1 MKRNRFVLI
10 ALVLAL
16 GIAAYVWASSR
27 PQPLVASGTVEA
39 RDIRVGSKVGGRI
52 DQVLVRE
59 GDRVEA
65 GQVLATFDDRELKAT
80 MDASLANLQK
90 LQHGF
95 RPEEVDQAKAQA
107 AQAKADYDLRKNG
120 SRQEDIAAAQA
131 DVDRARADSVRT
143 ESTWRRVSDLSN
155 QDVFSKQQRDDAE
168 GAWKNAL
175 GAQRSAEQKL
185 AALQHGFRPE
195 EIASAEHQYQS
206 AEAKALEYQRGSR
219 REDVA
224 QARAQYEYDAA
235 RYRERQVVSPAP
247 STVEVMDIRPGD
259 LIAPNLPIVTL
270 LERDQLYIRI
280 YVPETEMGRVKV
292 GQKASVTLDSLPGQ
306 TIDGDV
312 EQINQQSEFL
322 PRNVQT
328 REERVHQMVGV
339 KIRVHDDQG
348 RIRPGMAADVK
359 LKDVNSKD
367 VSSKDTP

>member
-1 MKRNRFVLI
+1 MSRKRLI
-10 ALVLAL
+10 GIAIIL
-16 GIAAYVWASSR
+16 GLGVAAYVWASSR

-39 RDIRVGSKVGGRI
+39 RDIRVGSKVGGRVE
-52 DQVLVRE
+52 QVLVRE

-65 GQVLATFDDRELKAT
+65 GQVLATFDDRELKAN

-95 RPEEVDQAKAQA
+95 RPEEVQQARAQA
-107 AQAKADYDLRKNG
+107 AQAKADYELKRNG
-120 SRQEDIAAAQA
+120 SRKEDIEAAQA
-131 DVDRARADSVRT
+131 DADRARADTVRT
-143 ESTWRRVSDLSN
+143 ESTWKRVSDLSN

-175 GAQRSAEQKL
+175 AAQRSAEQKL

-195 EIASAEHQYQS
+195 EVASAEHHYHD
-206 AEAKALEYQRGSR
+206 AAAKAKEYERGSR
-219 REDVA
+219 REDIA

-235 RYRERQVVSPAP
+235 HYRERQVVSPAA

-259 LIAPNLPIVTL
+259 LIAPNVPIVTL

-280 YVPETEMGRVKV
+280 YVPETEIGRAKL
-292 GQKASVTLDSLPGQ
+292 GQRALVTLDAFPKQ
-306 TIDGDV
+306 PFDGEV

-339 KIRVHDDQG
+339 KIRVHDSEG

-359 LKDVNSKD
+359 LDVKLKDNQ
-367 VSSKDTP
+367 

>member
-1 MKRNRFVLI
+1 MKRKRLI
-10 ALVLAL
+10 VIAAILCV

-59 GDRVEA
+59 GDKVEA

-80 MDASLANLQK
+80 MDASLANFQK
-90 LQHGF
+90 LQRGF
-95 RPEEVDQAKAQA
+95 RPEEVEQVRAQA

-120 SRQEDIAAAQA
+120 NRKEDIDAAQA
-131 DVDRARADSVRT
+131 DADRAKADTVRT
-143 ESTWRRVSDLSN
+143 ESTWKRVSDLSN
-155 QDVFSKQQRDDAE
+155 QDVFSKQQRDDAL
-168 GAWKNAL
+168 GAWKNAQA
-175 GAQRSAEQKL
+175 AQKSAEEKL
-185 AALQHGFRPE
+185 AALRNGFRPE
-195 EIASAEHQYQS
+195 EVSSAEHHYHDAAARAQ
-206 AEAKALEYQRGSR
+206 EYERGSR
-219 REDVA
+219 REDIA
-224 QARAQYEYDAA
+224 QARAQYEYDTA
-235 RYRERQVVSPAP
+235 RYRERQVVSPAA

-280 YVPETEMGRVKV
+280 YVPETEMGRVKL
-292 GQKASVTLDSLPGQ
+292 GQKATVTLDAFAKQPF
-306 TIDGDV
+306 DGEV

-359 LKDVNSKD
+359 LKD
-367 VSSKDTP
+367 TQ

>member
-1 MKRNRFVLI
+1 MKRKRLILIAIVLI
-10 ALVLAL
+10 I

-27 PQPLVASGTVEA
+27 PKPLVASGTVEA

-52 DQVLVRE
+52 EQVLVRE

-65 GQVLATFDDRELKAT
+65 GQVLATFDDHELKAS

-95 RPEEVDQAKAQA
+95 RPEEIEQAQAQASQAKS
-107 AQAKADYDLRKNG
+107 DYELKKNG
-120 SRQEDIAAAQA
+120 ARQEDIDAAQA
-131 DVDRARADSVRT
+131 DADRAKADTVRT
-143 ESTWRRVSDLSN
+143 GSTWKRVSDLSN
-155 QDVFSKQQRDDAE
+155 QDIFSKQQRDDAE
-168 GAWKNAL
+168 GAWKNAQ
-175 GAQRSAEQKL
+175 AAERSSQQKL
-185 AALQHGFRPE
+185 AALKNGFRPE
-195 EIASAEHQYQS
+195 EVASAEHHYRDAAARAQ
-206 AEAKALEYQRGSR
+206 EYERGSR

-224 QARAQYEYDAA
+224 QARAQYEFDAA
-235 RYRERQVVSPAP
+235 RYRERQVVSPAA

-280 YVPETEMGRVKV
+280 YVPETQMGQVKL
-292 GQKASVTLDSLPGQ
+292 GQKASVTLDAFPTQPFEGE
-306 TIDGDV
+306 V

-359 LKDVNSKD
+359 LKDNQ
-367 VSSKDTP
+367 

>member
-1 MKRNRFVLI
+1 MTRKRLIVIAIVLG
-10 ALVLAL
+10 L
-16 GIAAYVWASSR
+16 GVAAYVWASSR

-52 DQVLVRE
+52 EQVLVRE
-59 GDRVEA
+59 GDKVEA

-80 MDASLANLQK
+80 MDASLANFQK
-90 LQHGF
+90 LQRGF
-95 RPEEVDQAKAQA
+95 RPEEVEQVRAQA
-107 AQAKADYDLRKNG
+107 AQAKADYELRRNG
-120 SRQEDIAAAQA
+120 NRKEDIDAAQA
-131 DVDRARADSVRT
+131 DADRARADSVRA

-168 GAWKNAL
+168 GAWKNAVA
-175 GAQRSAEQKL
+175 AQRSAQEKL
-185 AALQHGFRPE
+185 AALRNGFRPE
-195 EIASAEHQYQS
+195 EVASAEHHYHDAS
-206 AEAKALEYQRGSR
+206 ARAQEYERGSR
-219 REDVA
+219 REDIA

-235 RYRERQVVSPAP
+235 RYRERQVVSPAA

-280 YVPETEMGRVKV
+280 YVPETEMGRVKL
-292 GQKASVTLDSLPGQ
+292 GQKAFVTLDAFPKQ
-306 TIDGDV
+306 PFDGEV

-339 KIRVHDDQG
+339 KVRVHDDQG

-359 LKDVNSKD
+359 LKD
-367 VSSKDTP
+367 TQ

>member
-1 MKRNRFVLI
+1 MKRKRLIVIAIVLG
-10 ALVLAL
+10 L
-16 GIAAYVWASSR
+16 GVAAYVWASSR

-52 DQVLVRE
+52 EQVLVRE

-80 MDASLANLQK
+80 MDASLANFQK
-90 LQHGF
+90 LQRGF
-95 RPEEVDQAKAQA
+95 RPEEVEQVRAQA
-107 AQAKADYDLRKNG
+107 AQAKADYELRRNG
-120 SRQEDIAAAQA
+120 NRKEDIDAAQA

-143 ESTWRRVSDLSN
+143 ESTWKRVSDLSN

-168 GAWKNAL
+168 GAWKNAVA
-175 GAQRSAEQKL
+175 AQRSAQEKL
-185 AALQHGFRPE
+185 AALRNGFRPE
-195 EIASAEHQYQS
+195 EVASAEHHYHDAS
-206 AEAKALEYQRGSR
+206 ARAQEYERGSR
-219 REDVA
+219 REDIA

-235 RYRERQVVSPAP
+235 RYRERQVVSPAA

-280 YVPETEMGRVKV
+280 YVPETEMGRVKL
-292 GQKASVTLDSLPGQ
+292 GQKAFVTLDAFPKQ
-306 TIDGDV
+306 PFDGEV

-339 KIRVHDDQG
+339 KVRVHDDQG

-359 LKDVNSKD
+359 LKD
-367 VSSKDTP
+367 TQ

>member
-1 MKRNRFVLI
+1 MKRKRLIVIAIVLG
-10 ALVLAL
+10 L
-16 GIAAYVWASSR
+16 GVAAYVWASSR

-52 DQVLVRE
+52 EQVLVRE
-59 GDRVEA
+59 GDKVEA

-80 MDASLANLQK
+80 MDASLANFQK
-90 LQHGF
+90 LQRGF
-95 RPEEVDQAKAQA
+95 RPEEVEQVRAQA
-107 AQAKADYDLRKNG
+107 AQAKADYELRRNG
-120 SRQEDIAAAQA
+120 NRKEDIDAAQA
-131 DVDRARADSVRT
+131 DADRARADTVRT
-143 ESTWRRVSDLSN
+143 ESTWKRVSDLSN

-168 GAWKNAL
+168 GAWKNAVA
-175 GAQRSAEQKL
+175 AQRSAQEKL
-185 AALQHGFRPE
+185 AALRNGFRPE
-195 EIASAEHQYQS
+195 EVASAEHHYHDAS
-206 AEAKALEYQRGSR
+206 ARAQEYERGSR
-219 REDVA
+219 REDIA

-235 RYRERQVVSPAP
+235 RYRERQVVSPAA

-280 YVPETEMGRVKV
+280 YVPETEMGRVKL
-292 GQKASVTLDSLPGQ
+292 GQKAFVTLDAFPKQ
-306 TIDGDV
+306 PFDGEV

-339 KIRVHDDQG
+339 KVRVHDDQG

-359 LKDVNSKD
+359 LKD
-367 VSSKDTP
+367 TQ

>member
-1 MKRNRFVLI
+1 MKRKRLIVIAIVLG
-10 ALVLAL
+10 L
-16 GIAAYVWASSR
+16 GVAAYVWASSR

-52 DQVLVRE
+52 EQVLVRE
-59 GDRVEA
+59 GDKVEA

-80 MDASLANLQK
+80 MDASLANFQK
-90 LQHGF
+90 LQRGF
-95 RPEEVDQAKAQA
+95 RPEEVEQVRAQA
-107 AQAKADYDLRKNG
+107 AQAKADYELRRNG
-120 SRQEDIAAAQA
+120 NRKEDIDAAQA
-131 DVDRARADSVRT
+131 DADRARADTVRT
-143 ESTWRRVSDLSN
+143 ESTWKRVSDLSN

-168 GAWKNAL
+168 GAWKNAVA
-175 GAQRSAEQKL
+175 AQRSAQEKL
-185 AALQHGFRPE
+185 AALRNGFRPE
-195 EIASAEHQYQS
+195 EVASAEHHYHDAS
-206 AEAKALEYQRGSR
+206 ARAQEYERGSR
-219 REDVA
+219 REDIA

-235 RYRERQVVSPAP
+235 RYRERQVVSPAA

-280 YVPETEMGRVKV
+280 YVPETEMGRVKL
-292 GQKASVTLDSLPGQ
+292 GQKAFVTLDAFPKQ
-306 TIDGDV
+306 PFDGEI

-339 KIRVHDDQG
+339 KVRVHDDQG

-359 LKDVNSKD
+359 LKD
-367 VSSKDTP
+367 TQ

>member
-1 MKRNRFVLI
+1 MKRKRLIVIAIVLG
-10 ALVLAL
+10 L
-16 GIAAYVWASSR
+16 GVAAYVWASSR

-52 DQVLVRE
+52 EQVLVRE

-80 MDASLANLQK
+80 MDASLANFQK
-90 LQHGF
+90 LQRGF
-95 RPEEVDQAKAQA
+95 RPEEVEQVRAQA
-107 AQAKADYDLRKNG
+107 AQAKADYELRRNG
-120 SRQEDIAAAQA
+120 NRKEDIDAAQA
-131 DVDRARADSVRT
+131 DADRARADSVRT
-143 ESTWRRVSDLSN
+143 ESTWKRVSDLSN

-168 GAWKNAL
+168 GAWKNAVA
-175 GAQRSAEQKL
+175 AQRSAQEKL
-185 AALQHGFRPE
+185 AALRNGFRPE
-195 EIASAEHQYQS
+195 EVASAEHHYHDAS
-206 AEAKALEYQRGSR
+206 ARAQEYERGSR
-219 REDVA
+219 REDIA

-235 RYRERQVVSPAP
+235 RYRERQVVSPAA

-280 YVPETEMGRVKV
+280 YVPETEMGRVKL
-292 GQKASVTLDSLPGQ
+292 GQKAFVTLDAFPKQ
-306 TIDGDV
+306 PFDGEV

-339 KIRVHDDQG
+339 KVRVHDDQG

-359 LKDVNSKD
+359 LKD
-367 VSSKDTP
+367 TQ

>member
-1 MKRNRFVLI
+1 MKRKRLILIAIVLI
-10 ALVLAL
+10 I

-27 PQPLVASGTVEA
+27 PKPLVASGTVEA

-52 DQVLVRE
+52 EQVLVRE

-95 RPEEVDQAKAQA
+95 RPEEVEQARAEA

-120 SRQEDIAAAQA
+120 SRQEDIAAAQG
-131 DVDRARADSVRT
+131 DFDRARADSART
-143 ESTWRRVSDLSN
+143 EATWKRVSDLSN
-155 QDVFSKQQRDDAE
+155 ADVFSKQQRDDAE

-195 EIASAEHQYQS
+195 EIASAQHQYQG
-206 AEAKALEYQRGSR
+206 AQAKATEYERGSR

-224 QARAQYEYDAA
+224 QAKAQYEYDAA
-235 RYRERQVVSPAP
+235 RYRERQVVAPSPA
-247 STVEVMDIRPGD
+247 TVEVMDIRPGD
-259 LIAPNLPIVTL
+259 LISPNLPIVTL

-280 YVPETEMGRVKV
+280 YVPETEIGRVRL
-292 GQKASVTLDSLPGQ
+292 GQKATVTLDAFPKQ
-306 TIDGDV
+306 PFDGEV

-339 KIRVHDDQG
+339 KLRVHDDQG
-348 RIRPGMAADVK
+348 RIRPGMAADVQLADVQ
-359 LKDVNSKD
+359 LKD
-367 VSSKDTP
+367 TQ

>member
-1 MKRNRFVLI
+1 MKRKRLIGIAIVLG
-10 ALVLAL
+10 L
-16 GIAAYVWASSR
+16 GVAAYVWASSR

-52 DQVLVRE
+52 EQVLVRE

-80 MDASLANLQK
+80 MDASLANFQK
-90 LQHGF
+90 LQRGF
-95 RPEEVDQAKAQA
+95 RPEEVEQVRAQA
-107 AQAKADYDLRKNG
+107 AQAKADYELRRNG
-120 SRQEDIAAAQA
+120 NRKEDIDAAQA
-131 DVDRARADSVRT
+131 DADRARADSVRT
-143 ESTWRRVSDLSN
+143 ESTWKRVSDLSN

-168 GAWKNAL
+168 GAWKNAVA
-175 GAQRSAEQKL
+175 AQRSAHEKL
-185 AALQHGFRPE
+185 AALRNGFRPE
-195 EIASAEHQYQS
+195 EVASAEHHYHDAS
-206 AEAKALEYQRGSR
+206 ARAQEYERGSR
-219 REDVA
+219 REDIA

-235 RYRERQVVSPAP
+235 RYRERQVVSPAA

-280 YVPETEMGRVKV
+280 YVPETEMGRVKL
-292 GQKASVTLDSLPGQ
+292 GQKAFVTLDAFPKQ
-306 TIDGDV
+306 PFDGEV

-339 KIRVHDDQG
+339 KVRVHDDQG

-359 LKDVNSKD
+359 LKD
-367 VSSKDTP
+367 TQ

>member
-1 MKRNRFVLI
+1 MKRKRLIVIAAVLC
-10 ALVLAL
+10 V

-59 GDRVEA
+59 GDKVEA

-80 MDASLANLQK
+80 MDASLANFQK
-90 LQHGF
+90 LQRGF
-95 RPEEVDQAKAQA
+95 RPEEVEQVRAQA

-120 SRQEDIAAAQA
+120 NRKEDIDAAQA
-131 DVDRARADSVRT
+131 DADRARADTVRT
-143 ESTWRRVSDLSN
+143 ESTWKRVSDLSN
-155 QDVFSKQQRDDAE
+155 QDVFSKQQRDDAL
-168 GAWKNAL
+168 GAWKNAQA
-175 GAQRSAEQKL
+175 AQKSAEEKL
-185 AALQHGFRPE
+185 AALRNGFRPE
-195 EIASAEHQYQS
+195 EVSSAEHHYHDAAARAQ
-206 AEAKALEYQRGSR
+206 EYERGSR
-219 REDVA
+219 REDIA
-224 QARAQYEYDAA
+224 QARAQYEYDTA
-235 RYRERQVVSPAP
+235 RYRERQVVSPAA

-280 YVPETEMGRVKV
+280 YVPETEMGRVKL
-292 GQKASVTLDSLPGQ
+292 GQKATVTLDAFAKQPF
-306 TIDGDV
+306 DGEV

-359 LKDVNSKD
+359 LKD
-367 VSSKDTP
+367 TP

>member
-1 MKRNRFVLI
+1 MTRKRLIVIAIVLG
-10 ALVLAL
+10 L
-16 GIAAYVWASSR
+16 GVAAYVWASSR

-52 DQVLVRE
+52 EQVLVRE
-59 GDRVEA
+59 GDKVEA

-80 MDASLANLQK
+80 MDASLANFQK
-90 LQHGF
+90 LQRGF
-95 RPEEVDQAKAQA
+95 RPEEVEQVRAQA
-107 AQAKADYDLRKNG
+107 AQAKADYELRRNG
-120 SRQEDIAAAQA
+120 NRKEDIEAAQA
-131 DVDRARADSVRT
+131 DADRARADSVRT
-143 ESTWRRVSDLSN
+143 ESTWKRVSDLSN

-168 GAWKNAL
+168 GAWKNAVA
-175 GAQRSAEQKL
+175 AQRSAQEKL
-185 AALQHGFRPE
+185 AALRNGFRPE
-195 EIASAEHQYQS
+195 EVASAEHHYHDAS
-206 AEAKALEYQRGSR
+206 ARAQEYERGSR
-219 REDVA
+219 REDIA

-235 RYRERQVVSPAP
+235 RYRERQVVSPAA

-280 YVPETEMGRVKV
+280 YVPETEMGRVKL
-292 GQKASVTLDSLPGQ
+292 GQKAFVTLDAFPKQ
-306 TIDGDV
+306 PFDGEV

-339 KIRVHDDQG
+339 KVRVHDDQG

-359 LKDVNSKD
+359 LKD
-367 VSSKDTP
+367 TQ

>member
-1 MKRNRFVLI
+1 MKRKRLIVIAIVLG
-10 ALVLAL
+10 L
-16 GIAAYVWASSR
+16 GVAAYVWASSR

-52 DQVLVRE
+52 EQVLVRE
-59 GDRVEA
+59 GDKVEA

-80 MDASLANLQK
+80 MDASLANFQK
-90 LQHGF
+90 LQRGF
-95 RPEEVDQAKAQA
+95 RPEEVEQVRAQA
-107 AQAKADYDLRKNG
+107 AQAKADYELRRNG
-120 SRQEDIAAAQA
+120 NRKEDIDAAQA
-131 DVDRARADSVRT
+131 DADRARADSVRT
-143 ESTWRRVSDLSN
+143 ESTWKRVSDLSN

-168 GAWKNAL
+168 GAWKNAVA
-175 GAQRSAEQKL
+175 AQRSAQEKL
-185 AALQHGFRPE
+185 AALRNGFRPE
-195 EIASAEHQYQS
+195 EVASAEHHYHDAS
-206 AEAKALEYQRGSR
+206 AKAQEYERGSR
-219 REDVA
+219 REDIA

-235 RYRERQVVSPAP
+235 RYRERQVVSPAA

-280 YVPETEMGRVKV
+280 YVPETEMGRVKL
-292 GQKASVTLDSLPGQ
+292 GQKAFVTLDAFPKQ
-306 TIDGDV
+306 PFDGEI

-339 KIRVHDDQG
+339 KVRVHDDQG

-359 LKDVNSKD
+359 LKD
-367 VSSKDTP
+367 TQ

>member
-1 MKRNRFVLI
+1 MKRKRLIVIAIVLG
-10 ALVLAL
+10 L
-16 GIAAYVWASSR
+16 GVAAYVWASSR

-52 DQVLVRE
+52 EQVLVRE
-59 GDRVEA
+59 GDKVEA

-80 MDASLANLQK
+80 MDASLANFQK
-90 LQHGF
+90 LQRGF
-95 RPEEVDQAKAQA
+95 RPEEVEQVRAQA
-107 AQAKADYDLRKNG
+107 AQAKADYELRRNG
-120 SRQEDIAAAQA
+120 NRKEDIDAAQA
-131 DVDRARADSVRT
+131 DADRARADTVRT
-143 ESTWRRVSDLSN
+143 ESTWKRVSDLSN

-168 GAWKNAL
+168 GAWKNAVA
-175 GAQRSAEQKL
+175 AQRSAQEKL
-185 AALQHGFRPE
+185 AALRNGFRPE
-195 EIASAEHQYQS
+195 EVASAEHHYHDAS
-206 AEAKALEYQRGSR
+206 ARAQEYERGSR
-219 REDVA
+219 REDIA

-235 RYRERQVVSPAP
+235 RYRERQVVSPAA

-280 YVPETEMGRVKV
+280 YVPETEMGRVKL
-292 GQKASVTLDSLPGQ
+292 GQKAFVTLDAFPKQ
-306 TIDGDV
+306 PFDGEI

-339 KIRVHDDQG
+339 KVRVHDDQG

-359 LKDVNSKD
+359 LKDAQ
-367 VSSKDTP
+367 